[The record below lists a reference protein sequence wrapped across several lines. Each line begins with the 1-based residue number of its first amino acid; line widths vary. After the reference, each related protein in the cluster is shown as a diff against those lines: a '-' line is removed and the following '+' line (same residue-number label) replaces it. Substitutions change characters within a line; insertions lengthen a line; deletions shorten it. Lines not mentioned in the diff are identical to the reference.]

1 MHAYAL
7 PPWIGF
13 SLTGFLCLAAVFY
26 GRWEERAAAAGLAV
40 NIAITILLRD
50 WHWTGMQ
57 WGAFCADLAYLGLMV
72 FIALRTTRFW
82 PLFAAGFQL
91 LTILL
96 HLGRMVDSKLN
107 SWGYATAEVIF
118 TYLVE
123 YAILF
128 GIWRCWRARRQL
140 KAMGAAMAEPGATRR

>member
-13 SLTGFLCLAAVFY
+13 SLTGILCVAAAGY
-26 GRWEERAAAAGLAV
+26 GRWEERASAAGLAA
-40 NIAITILLRD
+40 NIAFTILLRD
-50 WHWTGMQ
+50 WGWSGMQ
-57 WGAFCADLAYLGLMV
+57 WGAFGADVLYLGLLV
-72 FIALRTTRFW
+72 FIALRSERYW
-82 PLFAAGFQL
+82 PLFAGGFQL

-96 HLGRMVDSKLN
+96 HLGRLVDPKLN

-128 GIWRCWRARRQL
+128 GVISAWRMRRQL
-140 KAMGAAMAEPGATRR
+140 RAMGAAMTEPGVTRR